1 MNLHRINNKQK
12 ELLRDM
18 RDGLVLQ
25 RRRDTSFEIS
35 IKEMCACVHACVCM
49 LRRGS
54 SIPMKVRTKVGFKD
68 INDNFG
74 KGDTK

>member
-25 RRRDTSFEIS
+25 RRRDTAFEIS
-35 IKEMCACVHACVCM
+35 IKEMCVHVCM
-49 LRRGS
+49 R
-54 SIPMKVRTKVGFKD
+54 VYVC
-68 INDNFG
+68 
-74 KGDTK
+74 